1 MLDNAFMSDFTSTFI
16 FTETSVVVSVSTG
29 RTEENVVSMYTV
41 TLLLLIISWM
51 SKSLRY
57 IQYPLIIRL
66 DADGIIDYLHSREN
80 TAQLFGFLN

>member
-41 TLLLLIISWM
+41 TLLLLEMNQIS
-51 SKSLRY
+51 KALRY
-57 IQYPLIIRL
+57 IQYPLIVCL
-66 DADGIIDYLHSREN
+66 DADSIIDYLHS
-80 TAQLFGFLN
+80 